1 MEVEAALIRPVLRRL
16 FWLAA
21 ADRGLLLEPLE
32 PPGEDLLAPIE
43 ALGLDHRNLGAAE
56 LGAAY
61 TALLGD
67 SERKTTGS
75 YYTPPEL
82 VERLLDSALE
92 PVLDQ
97 TGDRPAALLAVTI
110 CDPACGAGHFLVA
123 AARRVARRLPGPGAL
138 REVIRHCVYGVD
150 MNPMAVELTKMA
162 LWLEAAEPGQP
173 FGFLDARIRHGHSLI
188 GALPQ
193 IPPPRRLP
201 GRPRTPGAPPSSGRA
216 GRRRPTG
223 PRSPGWPPS
232 TASSTG
238 TWSSPRSSEPAA
250 SAASSATPRGNGS
263 STTGTRRAR
272 AGSCAPAAATRS
284 PRAATSTPTPSSPRP
299 GGR

>member
-1 MEVEAALIRPVLRRL
+1 MEAALIRPVLRRL

-21 ADRGLLLEPLE
+21 EDRGLLSGPLE

-43 ALGLDHRNLGAAE
+43 ALGLDHRNLGAAG

-123 AARRVARRLPGPGAL
+123 AARRIARRLPGPGAL

-150 MNPMAVELTKMA
+150 VNPIAVELTKMA
-162 LWLEAAEPGQP
+162 SDPSGPPDGYPGGRGRLVRRPRPAARDAAARPGRDRP
-173 FGFLDARIRHGHSLI
+173 AGRRVRL
-188 GALPQ
+188 LPLA
-193 IPPPRRLP
+193 PGVPRGLP
-201 GRPRTPGAPPSSGRA
+201 GRRLRLRPRQPPVGTDQAPPARGGREPVPA
-216 GRRRPTG
+216 HKRPL
-223 PRSPGWPPS
+223 PVH
-232 TASSTG
+232 
-238 TWSSPRSSEPAA
+238 
-250 SAASSATPRGNGS
+250 
-263 STTGTRRAR
+263 RAR
-272 AGSCAPAAATRS
+272 RHQ
-284 PRAATSTPTPSSPRP
+284 RLRRLSPRP